1 MLFPL
6 NNYNDV
12 IRAVNEFD
20 KIKPALQKHRWMVIE
35 SILAKLD
42 KTVEVEVDNP
52 INKFDTRRVI
62 CKESKNNNNNNI
74 FKNYI
79 NILQNDVEDF
89 NNIVY
94 NRISNT
100 INSKDSMKTIFQ
112 ISREYN
118 MYADELIIKYY
129 PHLKPYCEVLRTA
142 VYKIVDYFFKSMNLE
157 IINNILD
164 DIEFIINSNVLCSSH
179 IERYTFIFKLLMS
192 KSLYSNLLDNNTK
205 DRILAITIVDCDNF
219 YVLPSNK
226 MHTVNINSLLSYL
239 KIRKRDYEMDLV
251 YNDLNSDYNKV
262 NLYVDDIDKSIER
275 IFNQYISISGLFNI
289 DDVDVLKLNNK
300 GFSPIFHYTKFAPT
314 REYNIYFYIDP
325 KTKLKYV
332 VLKTK
337 NKDEYLFINK
347 DKKFKVQLK
356 FNSLKESLNEILEST
371 ITITDKYNNF

>member
-20 KIKPALQKHRWMVIE
+20 KVKPALQKHRWMVIE
-35 SILAKLD
+35 STLAKLD

-62 CKESKNNNNNNI
+62 CKESKNNNNI

-275 IFNQYISISGLFNI
+275 IFNQYITISGLFNI
-289 DDVDVLKLNNK
+289 DDIDVLKLNNK
-300 GFSPIFHYTKFAPT
+300 GFSPIFHYTKIAPA
-314 REYNIYFYIDP
+314 RECNIYFYTDP

>member
-35 SILAKLD
+35 STLAKLD

-62 CKESKNNNNNNI
+62 CKESKNNNNI

-118 MYADELIIKYY
+118 RYADELIIKYY

-179 IERYTFIFKLLMS
+179 IERYTFIFKLLIS

-219 YVLPSNK
+219 YTLPSNK

-289 DDVDVLKLNNK
+289 DDIDVLKLNNK

>member
-6 NNYNDV
+6 NNYDDV

-20 KIKPALQKHRWMVIE
+20 KVRPALQKHRWMVIE
-35 SILAKLD
+35 STLTKLD
-42 KTVEVEVDNP
+42 KTVEAEVDNP

-62 CKESKNNNNNNI
+62 CKESKNNNI
-74 FKNYI
+74 FKNYVG
-79 NILQNDVEDF
+79 ILQNDIEDF

-100 INSKDSMKTIFQ
+100 ITFKDTMKTIFQ

-129 PHLKPYCEVLRTA
+129 PHLKPYCEVFRTA
-142 VYKIVDYFFKSMNLE
+142 VYKLVDYFFKSMNLE
-157 IINNILD
+157 IVNNILD
-164 DIEFIINSNVLCSSH
+164 DIEFIINSNVLSSSH
-179 IERYTFIFKLLMS
+179 IERYTFIFKLIMS
-192 KSLYSNLLDNNTK
+192 KSLYSNLLDDNTK
-205 DRILAITIVDCDNF
+205 NRILSITIVDYDNS
-219 YVLPSNK
+219 YILPSNK
-226 MHTVNINSLLSYL
+226 MYTVNINSLLSYL

-251 YNDLNSDYNKV
+251 YNELNSDYNKV
-262 NLYVDDIDKSIER
+262 NLYIDDIDKSIEK
-275 IFNQYISISGLFNI
+275 IFNQYITIEGLFNI
-289 DDVDVLKLNNK
+289 DDIDVLKLNTK
-300 GFSPIFHYTKFAPT
+300 GFSPIFHYTKVAPT

-347 DKKFKVQLK
+347 NKKFNVQLK

>member
-35 SILAKLD
+35 STLAKLD

-62 CKESKNNNNNNI
+62 CKESKNNNNI
-74 FKNYI
+74 FKSYI

-118 MYADELIIKYY
+118 RYADELIIKYY

-219 YVLPSNK
+219 YMLPSNK

-275 IFNQYISISGLFNI
+275 IFNQYITISGLFNI

-300 GFSPIFHYTKFAPT
+300 GFSPIFHYTKFTPT

-347 DKKFKVQLK
+347 NKKFKVQLK

>member
-6 NNYNDV
+6 NNYDDV

-20 KIKPALQKHRWMVIE
+20 KVRPALQKHRWMVIE
-35 SILAKLD
+35 STLTKLD

-62 CKESKNNNNNNI
+62 CKEVKINNI

-79 NILQNDVEDF
+79 NILQNDIKDF
-89 NNIVY
+89 NDIVY
-94 NRISNT
+94 NKISNT
-100 INSKDSMKTIFQ
+100 INFKDTMKTIFQ

-118 MYADELIIKYY
+118 MYADELIIRYY

-142 VYKIVDYFFKSMNLE
+142 VYKLVDYFFKSMNLE
-157 IINNILD
+157 IVNNILD

-179 IERYTFIFKLLMS
+179 IERYTFIFKLLMK
-192 KSLYSNLLDNNTK
+192 KSLYSNLLDDNIK
-205 DRILAITIVDCDNF
+205 DRIWAITSVDGDNF
-219 YVLPSNK
+219 YMLPSNK
-226 MHTVNINSLLSYL
+226 MYTVNTNSLLSYL

-262 NLYVDDIDKSIER
+262 NLYIEGIDKSIEK
-275 IFNQYISISGLFNI
+275 IFNQYITIVGLFNI
-289 DDVDVLKLNNK
+289 DDIDVLKLNNK
-300 GFSPIFHYTKFAPT
+300 GFSPIFHYTKFAPA
-314 REYNIYFYIDP
+314 RECNIYFYTDP
-325 KTKLKYV
+325 KTELKYV
-332 VLKTK
+332 ILKTK
-337 NKDEYLFINK
+337 NKDEYIFINK

>member
-20 KIKPALQKHRWMVIE
+20 KVKPALQKHRWMVIE
-35 SILAKLD
+35 STLDKLD
-42 KTVEVEVDNP
+42 KTVEAEVGNP

-62 CKESKNNNNNNI
+62 CKEVKNTNI

-79 NILQNDVEDF
+79 NILQNDIEDF

-94 NRISNT
+94 NKISNT
-100 INSKDSMKTIFQ
+100 INFKDTMKTIFQ

-118 MYADELIIKYY
+118 MYADELIIRYY
-129 PHLKPYCEVLRTA
+129 PHLKPYCEVFRTA
-142 VYKIVDYFFKSMNLE
+142 VYRLVDYFFKSMNLE

-179 IERYTFIFKLLMS
+179 IERYTFIFKSIMG

-205 DRILAITIVDCDNF
+205 NRIWSITSVDCDNF
-219 YVLPSNK
+219 YMLPDNK
-226 MHTVNINSLLSYL
+226 MYTVNINSLLSYL

-262 NLYVDDIDKSIER
+262 NLYIEGIDKSIEK
-275 IFNQYISISGLFNI
+275 IFNQYITIVGLFNI
-289 DDVDVLKLNNK
+289 DDIDVLKLNTK
-300 GFSPIFHYTKFAPT
+300 GFAPIFHYTKFAPA
-314 REYNIYFYIDP
+314 REYNIYFYTDP
-325 KTKLKYV
+325 KTELKYV

-337 NKDEYLFINK
+337 NKDEYVFVNK

-356 FNSLKESLNEILEST
+356 FNSLKEPLNEILEST

>member
-20 KIKPALQKHRWMVIE
+20 KVKPALQKHRWMVIE
-35 SILAKLD
+35 STLAKLD

-62 CKESKNNNNNNI
+62 CKESKNNNNI

-118 MYADELIIKYY
+118 RYADELIIKYY

-179 IERYTFIFKLLMS
+179 IERYTFIFKLLIS

-219 YVLPSNK
+219 YTLPSNK
-226 MHTVNINSLLSYL
+226 MYTVNINSLLSYL

-275 IFNQYISISGLFNI
+275 IFNQYITISGLFNI

-347 DKKFKVQLK
+347 DKKFNVQLK

>member
-6 NNYNDV
+6 NNYDDV

-20 KIKPALQKHRWMVIE
+20 KVRPSLQKHRWMVIE
-35 SILAKLD
+35 NTLTKLD
-42 KTVEVEVDNP
+42 KTVEAEVDNP

-62 CKESKNNNNNNI
+62 CKESKNNNI
-74 FKNYI
+74 FKNYVG
-79 NILQNDVEDF
+79 ILQNDIEDF

-100 INSKDSMKTIFQ
+100 ITFKDTMKTIFQ

-129 PHLKPYCEVLRTA
+129 PHLKPYCEVFRTA
-142 VYKIVDYFFKSMNLE
+142 VYKLVDYFFKSMNLE
-157 IINNILD
+157 IVNNILD
-164 DIEFIINSNVLCSSH
+164 DIEFIINSNVLCSPH
-179 IERYTFIFKLLMS
+179 IERYTFIFKLIMS
-192 KSLYSNLLDNNTK
+192 KSLYSNLLDDNTK
-205 DRILAITIVDCDNF
+205 NRILSITIVDCDNS
-219 YVLPSNK
+219 YILPSNK
-226 MHTVNINSLLSYL
+226 MYNVNINSLLGYL

-251 YNDLNSDYNKV
+251 YNELNSDYNKV
-262 NLYVDDIDKSIER
+262 NLYIDDIDKSIEK
-275 IFNQYISISGLFNI
+275 IFNQYITIEGLFNI
-289 DDVDVLKLNNK
+289 DDIDVLKLNTK
-300 GFSPIFHYTKFAPT
+300 GFSPIFHYTKVAPT
-314 REYNIYFYIDP
+314 RECNIYFYTDP
-325 KTKLKYV
+325 KTELKYII
-332 VLKTK
+332 LKTK

>member
-20 KIKPALQKHRWMVIE
+20 KVKPALQKHRWMVIE
-35 SILAKLD
+35 STLAKLD

-62 CKESKNNNNNNI
+62 CKESKNNNNI

-219 YVLPSNK
+219 YTLPSNK

-275 IFNQYISISGLFNI
+275 IFNQYITISGLFNI

-347 DKKFKVQLK
+347 DKKFNVQLK

>member
-20 KIKPALQKHRWMVIE
+20 KVKPALQKHRWMVIE
-35 SILAKLD
+35 STLAKLD
-42 KTVEVEVDNP
+42 KTVKVEVDNP

-62 CKESKNNNNNNI
+62 CKESKNNNNI

-118 MYADELIIKYY
+118 RYADELIIKYY

-179 IERYTFIFKLLMS
+179 IERYTFIFKLLIS

-205 DRILAITIVDCDNF
+205 DRILAITIVDCNNF
-219 YVLPSNK
+219 YTLPSNK

-275 IFNQYISISGLFNI
+275 IFNQYITISGLFNI
-289 DDVDVLKLNNK
+289 DDIDVLKLNTK
-300 GFSPIFHYTKFAPT
+300 GFSPIFHYTRFAPA
-314 REYNIYFYIDP
+314 RECNIYFYTDP

>member
-20 KIKPALQKHRWMVIE
+20 KVKPALQKHRWMVIE
-35 SILAKLD
+35 STLAKLD

-62 CKESKNNNNNNI
+62 CKESKNNNNI

-275 IFNQYISISGLFNI
+275 IFNQYITISGLFNI
-289 DDVDVLKLNNK
+289 DDIDVLKLNNK
-300 GFSPIFHYTKFAPT
+300 GFSPIFHYTKFVPT

-347 DKKFKVQLK
+347 DKKFNVQLK

>member
-35 SILAKLD
+35 STLAKLD

-62 CKESKNNNNNNI
+62 CKESKNNNNI

-118 MYADELIIKYY
+118 RYADELIIKYY

-179 IERYTFIFKLLMS
+179 IERYTFIFKLLIS

-289 DDVDVLKLNNK
+289 DDIDVLKLNNK

>member
-20 KIKPALQKHRWMVIE
+20 KVKPALQKHRWMVIE
-35 SILAKLD
+35 STLAKLD

-62 CKESKNNNNNNI
+62 CKESKNNNNI

-100 INSKDSMKTIFQ
+100 ITFKDSMKTIFQ

-129 PHLKPYCEVLRTA
+129 PHLKPYCEVFRTA

-192 KSLYSNLLDNNTK
+192 KSLYSNLLDDNTK

-219 YVLPSNK
+219 YMLPSNK

-275 IFNQYISISGLFNI
+275 IFNQYITISGLFNI
-289 DDVDVLKLNNK
+289 DDIDVLKLNNK

-314 REYNIYFYIDP
+314 KEYNIYFYIDP

-347 DKKFKVQLK
+347 DKKFNVQLK

>member
-6 NNYNDV
+6 NNYDDV

-20 KIKPALQKHRWMVIE
+20 KVRPSLQKHRWMVIE
-35 SILAKLD
+35 STLTKLD
-42 KTVEVEVDNP
+42 KTVEAEVDNP

-62 CKESKNNNNNNI
+62 CKESKNNNI
-74 FKNYI
+74 FKNYVG
-79 NILQNDVEDF
+79 ILQNDIEDF

-94 NRISNT
+94 NRISNIIT
-100 INSKDSMKTIFQ
+100 FKDTMKTIFQ

-129 PHLKPYCEVLRTA
+129 PHLKPYCEVFRTA
-142 VYKIVDYFFKSMNLE
+142 VYKLVDYFFKSMNLE
-157 IINNILD
+157 IVNNILD

-179 IERYTFIFKLLMS
+179 IERYTFIFKLIMS
-192 KSLYSNLLDNNTK
+192 KSLYSNLLDVNTK
-205 DRILAITIVDCDNF
+205 NRILSITIVDCDNS
-219 YVLPSNK
+219 YILPSNK
-226 MHTVNINSLLSYL
+226 MYTVNINSLLSYL

-251 YNDLNSDYNKV
+251 YNELNSDYNKV
-262 NLYVDDIDKSIER
+262 NLYIDDIDKSIEK
-275 IFNQYISISGLFNI
+275 IFNQYITIEGLFNI
-289 DDVDVLKLNNK
+289 DDIDVLKLNTK
-300 GFSPIFHYTKFAPT
+300 GFSPIFHYTKVAPT

-347 DKKFKVQLK
+347 NKKFNVQLK

>member
-6 NNYNDV
+6 NNYDDV

-20 KIKPALQKHRWMVIE
+20 KVRPALQKHRWMVIE
-35 SILAKLD
+35 STLTKLD
-42 KTVEVEVDNP
+42 KTVEAEADNP

-62 CKESKNNNNNNI
+62 CKEVTINNI

-79 NILQNDVEDF
+79 NILQNDITDF

-94 NRISNT
+94 NKISNT
-100 INSKDSMKTIFQ
+100 INFKDTMKKIVQ

-118 MYADELIIKYY
+118 MYADELIIRYY
-129 PHLKPYCEVLRTA
+129 PHLKPYCEVFRTA
-142 VYKIVDYFFKSMNLE
+142 VYRLVDYFFKSMNLE
-157 IINNILD
+157 IINNTLD

-179 IERYTFIFKLLMS
+179 IERYTFIFKSIMS
-192 KSLYSNLLDNNTK
+192 KSLYSNLLDDNTK
-205 DRILAITIVDCDNF
+205 DRIWAITSVDGDNF
-219 YVLPSNK
+219 YMLPSNRIY
-226 MHTVNINSLLSYL
+226 TVNINSLISYL

-262 NLYVDDIDKSIER
+262 NLYIEGMDKSIEK
-275 IFNQYISISGLFNI
+275 IFNQYITIVGLFNI
-289 DDVDVLKLNNK
+289 DDIDVLKLNTK
-300 GFSPIFHYTKFAPT
+300 GFSPIFHYTRFAPA
-314 REYNIYFYIDP
+314 RECNIYFYTDP

-332 VLKTK
+332 ILKTK

-347 DKKFKVQLK
+347 DKKFNVQLK

>member
-20 KIKPALQKHRWMVIE
+20 KVKPALQKHRWMVIE
-35 SILAKLD
+35 STLAKLD

-62 CKESKNNNNNNI
+62 CKESKNNNNI
-74 FKNYI
+74 FKSYI

-118 MYADELIIKYY
+118 RYADELIIKYY

-179 IERYTFIFKLLMS
+179 IERYTFIFKLLIS

-219 YVLPSNK
+219 YTLPSNK
-226 MHTVNINSLLSYL
+226 MYTVNINSLLSYL

-275 IFNQYISISGLFNI
+275 IFNQYITISGLFNI

-347 DKKFKVQLK
+347 DKKFNVQLK

>member
-6 NNYNDV
+6 NNYDDV
-12 IRAVNEFD
+12 IKAVNEFD
-20 KIKPALQKHRWMVIE
+20 KVKPALQKHRWMVIE
-35 SILAKLD
+35 STLAKLD

-62 CKESKNNNNNNI
+62 CKESKNNNNI

-100 INSKDSMKTIFQ
+100 ITFKDSMKTIFQ

-129 PHLKPYCEVLRTA
+129 PHLKPYCEVFRTA

-192 KSLYSNLLDNNTK
+192 KSLYSNLLDDNTK

-219 YVLPSNK
+219 YMLPSNK

-275 IFNQYISISGLFNI
+275 IFNQYITISGLFNI
-289 DDVDVLKLNNK
+289 DDIDVLKLNNK

-314 REYNIYFYIDP
+314 KEYNIYFYIDP

-347 DKKFKVQLK
+347 DKKFNVQLK

>member
-20 KIKPALQKHRWMVIE
+20 KVKPALQKHRWMVIE
-35 SILAKLD
+35 STLAKLD

-62 CKESKNNNNNNI
+62 CKESKNNNNI

-118 MYADELIIKYY
+118 RYADELIIKYY

-164 DIEFIINSNVLCSSH
+164 DIEFIINSNILCSSH

-289 DDVDVLKLNNK
+289 DDIDVLKLNNK

-347 DKKFKVQLK
+347 GKKFNVQLK

>member
-6 NNYNDV
+6 NNYDDV

-20 KIKPALQKHRWMVIE
+20 KVRPALQKHRWMVIE
-35 SILAKLD
+35 STLTKLD
-42 KTVEVEVDNP
+42 KTVEAEVDNP

-62 CKESKNNNNNNI
+62 CKEVKINNI

-79 NILQNDVEDF
+79 NILQNDIKDF
-89 NNIVY
+89 NDIVY
-94 NRISNT
+94 NKISNT
-100 INSKDSMKTIFQ
+100 INFKDTMKTIFQ

-118 MYADELIIKYY
+118 MYADELIIRYY

-142 VYKIVDYFFKSMNLE
+142 VYKLVDYFFKSMNLE
-157 IINNILD
+157 IVNNILD

-179 IERYTFIFKLLMS
+179 IERYTFIFKLLMK
-192 KSLYSNLLDNNTK
+192 KSLYSNLLDDNIK
-205 DRILAITIVDCDNF
+205 DRIWAITSVDGDNF
-219 YVLPSNK
+219 YMLPSNK
-226 MHTVNINSLLSYL
+226 MYTVNTNSLLSYL

-262 NLYVDDIDKSIER
+262 NLYIEGIDKSIEK
-275 IFNQYISISGLFNI
+275 IFNQYITIVGLFNI
-289 DDVDVLKLNNK
+289 DDIDVLKLNNK
-300 GFSPIFHYTKFAPT
+300 GFSPIFHYTKFAPA
-314 REYNIYFYIDP
+314 RECNIYFYTDP

>member
-6 NNYNDV
+6 NNYDDV

-20 KIKPALQKHRWMVIE
+20 KVRPALQKHRWMVIE
-35 SILAKLD
+35 STLTKLD
-42 KTVEVEVDNP
+42 KTVEAEVDNP

-62 CKESKNNNNNNI
+62 CKEVKINNI

-79 NILQNDVEDF
+79 NILQNDIKDF
-89 NNIVY
+89 NDIVY
-94 NRISNT
+94 NKISNT
-100 INSKDSMKTIFQ
+100 INFKDTMKTIFQ

-118 MYADELIIKYY
+118 MYADELIIRYY

-142 VYKIVDYFFKSMNLE
+142 VYKLVDYFFKSMNLE
-157 IINNILD
+157 IVNNILD

-179 IERYTFIFKLLMS
+179 IERYTFIFKLLMK
-192 KSLYSNLLDNNTK
+192 KSLYSNLLDDNIK
-205 DRILAITIVDCDNF
+205 DRIWAITSVDGDNF
-219 YVLPSNK
+219 YMLPSNK
-226 MHTVNINSLLSYL
+226 MYTVNTNSLLSYL

-262 NLYVDDIDKSIER
+262 NLYIEGIDKSIEK
-275 IFNQYISISGLFNI
+275 IFNQYITIVGLFNI
-289 DDVDVLKLNNK
+289 DDIDVLKLNNK
-300 GFSPIFHYTKFAPT
+300 GFSPIFHYTKFAPA
-314 REYNIYFYIDP
+314 RECNIYFYTDP
-325 KTKLKYV
+325 KTELKYV
-332 VLKTK
+332 ILKTK
-337 NKDEYLFINK
+337 NKDEYIFINK

>member
-6 NNYNDV
+6 NNYDDV

-20 KIKPALQKHRWMVIE
+20 KVRPALQKHRWMVIE
-35 SILAKLD
+35 STLTKLD
-42 KTVEVEVDNP
+42 KTVEAEVDNP

-62 CKESKNNNNNNI
+62 CKESKNNNI
-74 FKNYI
+74 FKNYVG
-79 NILQNDVEDF
+79 ILQNDIEDF

-100 INSKDSMKTIFQ
+100 ITFKDTMKTIFQ

-129 PHLKPYCEVLRTA
+129 PHLKPYCEVFRTA
-142 VYKIVDYFFKSMNLE
+142 VYKLVDYFFKSMNLE
-157 IINNILD
+157 IVNNILD
-164 DIEFIINSNVLCSSH
+164 DIEFIINSNVLCSPH
-179 IERYTFIFKLLMS
+179 IERYTFIFKLIMS
-192 KSLYSNLLDNNTK
+192 KSLYSNLLDDNTK
-205 DRILAITIVDCDNF
+205 DRILSITIVDYDNS
-219 YVLPSNK
+219 YMLPSNK

-251 YNDLNSDYNKV
+251 YNELNSDYNKV
-262 NLYVDDIDKSIER
+262 NLYIDDIDKSIEK
-275 IFNQYISISGLFNI
+275 IFNQYITIEGLFNI
-289 DDVDVLKLNNK
+289 DDIDVLKLNTK
-300 GFSPIFHYTKFAPT
+300 GFSPIFHYTKVAHT

>member
-6 NNYNDV
+6 NNYDDV

-20 KIKPALQKHRWMVIE
+20 KVRPALQKHRWMVIE
-35 SILAKLD
+35 STLTKLD
-42 KTVEVEVDNP
+42 KTVEAEADNP
-52 INKFDTRRVI
+52 INQFDTRRVI
-62 CKESKNNNNNNI
+62 CKEVKINNI
-74 FKNYI
+74 FKNYVG
-79 NILQNDVEDF
+79 ILQNDITDF

-94 NRISNT
+94 NKISNT
-100 INSKDSMKTIFQ
+100 INFKDSMKKIFQ

-118 MYADELIIKYY
+118 MYADELIIRYY
-129 PHLKPYCEVLRTA
+129 PHLKPYCEVFRTA
-142 VYKIVDYFFKSMNLE
+142 IYRLVDYFFKSMNLE
-157 IINNILD
+157 IINNTLD

-179 IERYTFIFKLLMS
+179 IERYTFIFKSIMS
-192 KSLYSNLLDNNTK
+192 KSLYSNLLDDNTK
-205 DRILAITIVDCDNF
+205 DRIWAITSVDGDNF
-219 YVLPSNK
+219 YMLPSNR
-226 MHTVNINSLLSYL
+226 MYTVNINSLLSYL

-262 NLYVDDIDKSIER
+262 NLYIEGMDKSIEK
-275 IFNQYISISGLFNI
+275 IFNQYITIVGLFNI
-289 DDVDVLKLNNK
+289 DDIDVLKLNTK
-300 GFSPIFHYTKFAPT
+300 GFSPIFHYTRFAPA
-314 REYNIYFYIDP
+314 RECNIYFYTDP

-356 FNSLKESLNEILEST
+356 FNPLKESLNEILEST

>member
-6 NNYNDV
+6 NNYDDV

-20 KIKPALQKHRWMVIE
+20 KVRPALQKHRWMVIE
-35 SILAKLD
+35 STLTKLD
-42 KTVEVEVDNP
+42 KTVEAEADNP
-52 INKFDTRRVI
+52 INQFDTRRVI
-62 CKESKNNNNNNI
+62 CQEVKINNI

-79 NILQNDVEDF
+79 NILQNDIRDF
-89 NNIVY
+89 NDIVY
-94 NRISNT
+94 NKISNT
-100 INSKDSMKTIFQ
+100 INFKDSMKKIFQ

-118 MYADELIIKYY
+118 MYADELIIRYY
-129 PHLKPYCEVLRTA
+129 PHLKPYCEVFRTA
-142 VYKIVDYFFKSMNLE
+142 VYRLVDYFFKSMNLE
-157 IINNILD
+157 IINNTLD

-179 IERYTFIFKLLMS
+179 IERYTFIFKSIMR
-192 KSLYSNLLDNNTK
+192 KSLYSNLLDDNTK
-205 DRILAITIVDCDNF
+205 DRIWAITSVDGDNF
-219 YVLPSNK
+219 YMLPSNR
-226 MHTVNINSLLSYL
+226 MYTVNINSLLSYL

-262 NLYVDDIDKSIER
+262 NLYKEGMDKSIEK
-275 IFNQYISISGLFNI
+275 IFNQYITIVGLFNI
-289 DDVDVLKLNNK
+289 DDIDVLKLNTK
-300 GFSPIFHYTKFAPT
+300 GFSPIFHYTRFAPA
-314 REYNIYFYIDP
+314 RECNIYFYTDP

-356 FNSLKESLNEILEST
+356 FNPLKESLNEILEST

>member
-20 KIKPALQKHRWMVIE
+20 KVKPALQKHRWMVIE
-35 SILAKLD
+35 STLAKLD

-62 CKESKNNNNNNI
+62 CKESKNNNNI

-94 NRISNT
+94 NKITNT

-118 MYADELIIKYY
+118 RYADELIIKYY

-164 DIEFIINSNVLCSSH
+164 DIEFIINSNILCSSH

-205 DRILAITIVDCDNF
+205 DRILTITIVDCDNF
-219 YVLPSNK
+219 YTLPSNK

-275 IFNQYISISGLFNI
+275 IFNQYITISGLFNI
-289 DDVDVLKLNNK
+289 DDIDVLKLNNK

>member
-20 KIKPALQKHRWMVIE
+20 KVKPALQKHRWMVIE
-35 SILAKLD
+35 STLAKLD

-62 CKESKNNNNNNI
+62 CKESKNNNNI

-205 DRILAITIVDCDNF
+205 DRILAITIVDCNNF
-219 YVLPSNK
+219 YTLPSNK

-289 DDVDVLKLNNK
+289 DDIDVLKLNNK

>member
-35 SILAKLD
+35 STLAKLD

-62 CKESKNNNNNNI
+62 CKESKNNNNI
-74 FKNYI
+74 FKSYI

-219 YVLPSNK
+219 YTLPSNK

-275 IFNQYISISGLFNI
+275 IFNQYITISGLFNI
-289 DDVDVLKLNNK
+289 DDIDVLKLNNK
-300 GFSPIFHYTKFAPT
+300 GFSPIFHYTKFTPT
-314 REYNIYFYIDP
+314 RECNIYFYIDP

>member
-20 KIKPALQKHRWMVIE
+20 KVKPALQKHRWMVIE
-35 SILAKLD
+35 STLDKLD
-42 KTVEVEVDNP
+42 KTVEAEVGNP

-62 CKESKNNNNNNI
+62 CKEIKNTNI

-79 NILQNDVEDF
+79 NILQNDIEDF
-89 NNIVY
+89 NTIVY
-94 NRISNT
+94 NKISNT
-100 INSKDSMKTIFQ
+100 INFKDTMKTIFQ

-118 MYADELIIKYY
+118 MYADELIIRYY
-129 PHLKPYCEVLRTA
+129 PHLKPYCEVFRTA
-142 VYKIVDYFFKSMNLE
+142 VYKLVDYFFKSMNLE

-179 IERYTFIFKLLMS
+179 IERYTFIFKSIMS
-192 KSLYSNLLDNNTK
+192 KSLYSNLLDDNTK
-205 DRILAITIVDCDNF
+205 DRIWAITSVDCDNF
-219 YVLPSNK
+219 YMLPDNK
-226 MHTVNINSLLSYL
+226 MYTVNNNSLLSYL

-251 YNDLNSDYNKV
+251 YNDLNSDYKKV
-262 NLYVDDIDKSIER
+262 NLYIEDIDKSIEK
-275 IFNQYISISGLFNI
+275 IFNQYITIVGLFNI
-289 DDVDVLKLNNK
+289 DDIDVLKLNNK
-300 GFSPIFHYTKFAPT
+300 GFSPIFHYTKFAPA

-325 KTKLKYV
+325 KTESKYN

-337 NKDEYLFINK
+337 NKDEYVFINK
-347 DKKFKVQLK
+347 NKKFKVQLK
-356 FNSLKESLNEILEST
+356 FNSLKEPLNEILEST

>member
-6 NNYNDV
+6 NNYDDV

-20 KIKPALQKHRWMVIE
+20 KVRPALQKHRWMVIE
-35 SILAKLD
+35 STLTKLD
-42 KTVEVEVDNP
+42 KTVEAEADNP

-62 CKESKNNNNNNI
+62 CQEVKNNNI

-79 NILQNDVEDF
+79 NILQNDIRDF
-89 NNIVY
+89 NDIVY
-94 NRISNT
+94 NKISNT
-100 INSKDSMKTIFQ
+100 INFKDSMKKIFQ

-118 MYADELIIKYY
+118 MYADELIIRYY
-129 PHLKPYCEVLRTA
+129 PHLKPYCEVFRTA
-142 VYKIVDYFFKSMNLE
+142 VYRLVDYFFKSMNLE
-157 IINNILD
+157 IINNTLD

-179 IERYTFIFKLLMS
+179 IERYTFIFKSIMS
-192 KSLYSNLLDNNTK
+192 KSLYSNLLDDNTK
-205 DRILAITIVDCDNF
+205 DRIWAITSVDGDNF
-219 YVLPSNK
+219 YMLPSNR
-226 MHTVNINSLLSYL
+226 MYTVNINSLLSYL

-262 NLYVDDIDKSIER
+262 NLYIEGMDKSIEK
-275 IFNQYISISGLFNI
+275 IFNQYITIVGLFNI
-289 DDVDVLKLNNK
+289 DDIDVLKLNTK
-300 GFSPIFHYTKFAPT
+300 GFSPIFHYTRFAPA
-314 REYNIYFYIDP
+314 RECNIYFYTDP

-356 FNSLKESLNEILEST
+356 FNPLKESLNEILEST

>member
-6 NNYNDV
+6 NNYDDV

-20 KIKPALQKHRWMVIE
+20 KVRPALQKHRWMVIE
-35 SILAKLD
+35 STLTKLD
-42 KTVEVEVDNP
+42 KTVEAEVDNP

-62 CKESKNNNNNNI
+62 CKESKNNNI
-74 FKNYI
+74 FKNYVG
-79 NILQNDVEDF
+79 ILQNDIEDF

-100 INSKDSMKTIFQ
+100 ITFKDTMKTIFQ

-129 PHLKPYCEVLRTA
+129 PHLKPYCEVFRTA
-142 VYKIVDYFFKSMNLE
+142 VYKLVDYFFKSMNLE
-157 IINNILD
+157 IVNNILD

-179 IERYTFIFKLLMS
+179 IERYTFIFKLIMS
-192 KSLYSNLLDNNTK
+192 KSLYSNLLDDNTK
-205 DRILAITIVDCDNF
+205 NRILSITIVDCDNS
-219 YVLPSNK
+219 YILPNNK

-251 YNDLNSDYNKV
+251 YNELNSDYNKV
-262 NLYVDDIDKSIER
+262 NLYIDDIDKSIEKM
-275 IFNQYISISGLFNI
+275 FNQYITIEGLFNI
-289 DDVDVLKLNNK
+289 DDIDVLKLNTK
-300 GFSPIFHYTKFAPT
+300 GFSPIFHYTKVAST

>member
-6 NNYNDV
+6 NNYDDV

-20 KIKPALQKHRWMVIE
+20 KVRPALQKHRWMVIE
-35 SILAKLD
+35 STLTKLD
-42 KTVEVEVDNP
+42 KTVEAEADNP

-62 CKESKNNNNNNI
+62 CKEVKFNNI

-79 NILQNDVEDF
+79 NILQNDITDF

-94 NRISNT
+94 NKISNT
-100 INSKDSMKTIFQ
+100 INFKDTMKRIFQ

-118 MYADELIIKYY
+118 MYADELIIRYY
-129 PHLKPYCEVLRTA
+129 PHLKPYCEVFRTA
-142 VYKIVDYFFKSMNLE
+142 VYKLVDYFFKSMNLE

-179 IERYTFIFKLLMS
+179 IERYTFIFKFLMK
-192 KSLYSNLLDNNTK
+192 KSLYINLLDDNTK
-205 DRILAITIVDCDNF
+205 DRIWAITSVDGDNF
-219 YVLPSNK
+219 YMLPSNK
-226 MHTVNINSLLSYL
+226 LYTVNINSLLSYL

-262 NLYVDDIDKSIER
+262 NLYKEGMDKSIEK
-275 IFNQYISISGLFNI
+275 IFNQYITIVGLFNI
-289 DDVDVLKLNNK
+289 DDIDVLKLNTK
-300 GFSPIFHYTKFAPT
+300 GFSPIFHYTRFAPA
-314 REYNIYFYIDP
+314 RECNIYFYTDP
-325 KTKLKYV
+325 KTELKYII
-332 VLKTK
+332 LKTK

-347 DKKFKVQLK
+347 NKKFKVQLK

>member
-35 SILAKLD
+35 STLAKLD

-62 CKESKNNNNNNI
+62 CKESKNNNNI

-118 MYADELIIKYY
+118 RYADELIIKYY

-179 IERYTFIFKLLMS
+179 IERYTFIFKLLIS

-219 YVLPSNK
+219 YTLPSNK

-289 DDVDVLKLNNK
+289 DDIDVLKLNNK

-347 DKKFKVQLK
+347 DKKFNVQLK

>member
-6 NNYNDV
+6 NNYDDV

-20 KIKPALQKHRWMVIE
+20 KVRPALQKHRWMVIE
-35 SILAKLD
+35 STLTKLD
-42 KTVEVEVDNP
+42 KTVEAEVDNP

-62 CKESKNNNNNNI
+62 CKEVKINNI

-79 NILQNDVEDF
+79 NILQNDIKDF
-89 NNIVY
+89 NDIVY
-94 NRISNT
+94 NKISNT
-100 INSKDSMKTIFQ
+100 INFKDTMKTIFQ

-118 MYADELIIKYY
+118 MYADELIIRYY

-142 VYKIVDYFFKSMNLE
+142 VYKLVDYFFKSMNLE
-157 IINNILD
+157 IVNNILD

-179 IERYTFIFKLLMS
+179 IERYTFIFKLLMK
-192 KSLYSNLLDNNTK
+192 KSLYINLLDDNIK
-205 DRILAITIVDCDNF
+205 DRIWAITSVDGDNF
-219 YVLPSNK
+219 YMLPSNK
-226 MHTVNINSLLSYL
+226 MYTVNTNSLLSYL

-262 NLYVDDIDKSIER
+262 NLYIEGIDKSIEK
-275 IFNQYISISGLFNI
+275 IFNQYITIVGLFNI
-289 DDVDVLKLNNK
+289 DDIDVLKLNNK
-300 GFSPIFHYTKFAPT
+300 GFSPIFHYTKFAPA
-314 REYNIYFYIDP
+314 RECNIYFYTDP
-325 KTKLKYV
+325 KTELKYV
-332 VLKTK
+332 ILKTK
-337 NKDEYLFINK
+337 NKDEYIFINK